1 MKRPFRPQVIPR
13 ALVRVAVVGAI
24 LGVGAGAGSLAYGT
38 IATSQSVVHA
48 CYGTASGVLRVASK
62 CRKGEKAII
71 LNNAGPAGPQGPAG
85 APGAQGAQGVTGATG
100 AIGATGATGAA
111 GAAGVNRDVIGGG
124 GLSCSTTGSGATE
137 YVGMFGANCT
147 ANVAQSQLAM
157 PANGTLQELHT
168 TLSAAPGTGNS
179 VTFTIRK
186 NVTNTPVAC
195 TISDTGT
202 SCADSVNAIGFAT
215 GDLISVQVVRSAGVA
230 ANIVFGW
237 TAQFVPS

>member
-1 MKRPFRPQVIPR
+1 MKRPSRPQVIPR
-13 ALVRVAVVGAI
+13 ALVRVAVVGVI
-24 LGVGAGAGSLAYGT
+24 LGVGSGAGSLAYAT
-38 IATSQSVVHA
+38 IATSQSVIHA

-71 LNNAGPAGPQGPAG
+71 LNNAGPAGAQGPAG
-85 APGAQGAQGVTGATG
+85 PPGAQGAQGAT
-100 AIGATGATGAA
+100 GATGATGAA
-111 GAAGVNRDVIGGG
+111 GAAGAAAVNRDVIGGG

-147 ANVAQSQLAM
+147 ANEAESQLAM
-157 PANGTLQELHT
+157 PANGTLQELHA

-186 NVTNTPVAC
+186 SATSTPVTC
-195 TISDTGT
+195 MISGAGT

-215 GDLISVQVVRSAGVA
+215 GNPISVQVVRSAGVA